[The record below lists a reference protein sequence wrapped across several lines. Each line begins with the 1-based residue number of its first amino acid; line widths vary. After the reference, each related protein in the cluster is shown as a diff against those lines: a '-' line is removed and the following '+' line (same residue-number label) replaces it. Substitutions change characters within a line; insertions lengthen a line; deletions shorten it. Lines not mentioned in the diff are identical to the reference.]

1 MRLQLA
7 LDVSD
12 IDEAVDFYS
21 KLFATEPYKRKP
33 AKKAVQTASGRNAT
47 DAPAH
52 AHATAARNL

>member
-21 KLFATEPYKRKP
+21 KLLGAEPAKRKP
-33 AKKAVQTASGRNAT
+33 GFANFAI
-47 DAPAH
+47 
-52 AHATAARNL
+52 